1 MPDHM
6 MKDKGAMGNMP
17 DRMMQRPMPEQAM
30 MQRPM
35 PDRAMPDRVMMP
47 DQMPNREMM
56 PKDMPD
62 QAKMRLMQPSA
73 EISAVLVSR
82 LTNMTPEELRSL
94 DSAITPE
101 VARVLMK
108 LLPELRELIERV
120 SQQGKE
126 RMPEEQMGALAGMR

>member
-1 MPDHM
+1 MADM

-35 PDRAMPDRVMMP
+35 PDRPMPN
-47 DQMPNREMM
+47 QMPNREMM

-82 LTNMTPEELRSL
+82 LTNMSPEELRAL

-108 LLPELRELIERV
+108 LLPELRQLIEQV
-120 SQQGKE
+120 AGGQQQQ
-126 RMPEEQMGALAGMR
+126 RMPEEGQMGALAGMR

>member
-1 MPDHM
+1 MADM

-35 PDRAMPDRVMMP
+35 PDRPMPN
-47 DQMPNREMM
+47 QMPNREMM

>member
-35 PDRAMPDRVMMP
+35 PDRPMPDRAMMP

-56 PKDMPD
+56 PKDFPD

>member
-1 MPDHM
+1 MADM

-35 PDRAMPDRVMMP
+35 PDRAMMP

>member
-30 MQRPM
+30 MQRP
-35 PDRAMPDRVMMP
+35 MPDRVMMP

-120 SQQGKE
+120 SQQGKNVC
-126 RMPEEQMGALAGMR
+126 LKNKWVH